1 MKIFIKTRSFD
12 KNYLINTSKYEY
24 ESSLDLILELF
35 SEHRFVDREVELYLY
50 QLLKESN
57 YSSIDQIPTL
67 QLNAI
72 LEYFLENRDKYKV
85 NYDEERLSYLL
96 LAAIQ
101 SNKIIFT
108 IDNYRIENL
117 LESVQLKV
125 DSVINFFNVEKLNTI
140 NFKMI

>member
-101 SNKIIFT
+101 SNKIILT